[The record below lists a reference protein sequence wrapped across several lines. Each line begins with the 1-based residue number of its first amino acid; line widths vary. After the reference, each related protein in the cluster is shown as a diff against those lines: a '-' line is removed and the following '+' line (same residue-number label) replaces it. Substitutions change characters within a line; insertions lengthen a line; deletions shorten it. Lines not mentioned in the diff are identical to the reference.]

1 MENLIF
7 EILKMA
13 GFIVVLFLCCLW
25 LVKDKR
31 SFYKF
36 RDWGLIP
43 LTALAGFVIYCIG
56 YWEAGTKESLITLVV
71 RSFSVS
77 YTHLRAHET

>member
-1 MENLIF
+1 MVDMMENLIF

-31 SFYKF
+31 SFYSGAF
-36 RDWGLIP
+36 N
-43 LTALAGFVIYCIG
+43 
-56 YWEAGTKESLITLVV
+56 
-71 RSFSVS
+71 
-77 YTHLRAHET
+77 

>member
-31 SFYKF
+31 S
-36 RDWGLIP
+36 
-43 LTALAGFVIYCIG
+43 VIG
-56 YWEAGTKESLITLVV
+56 KLGRKN
-71 RSFSVS
+71 R
-77 YTHLRAHET
+77 

>member
-25 LVKDKR
+25 LVDIAQVDQKI
-31 SFYKF
+31 F
-36 RDWGLIP
+36 I
-43 LTALAGFVIYCIG
+43 AIVGFQ
-56 YWEAGTKESLITLVV
+56 
-71 RSFSVS
+71 
-77 YTHLRAHET
+77 

>member
-25 LVKDKR
+25 LVKKN
-31 SFYKF
+31 
-36 RDWGLIP
+36 GN
-43 LTALAGFVIYCIG
+43 
-56 YWEAGTKESLITLVV
+56 
-71 RSFSVS
+71 S
-77 YTHLRAHET
+77 Y